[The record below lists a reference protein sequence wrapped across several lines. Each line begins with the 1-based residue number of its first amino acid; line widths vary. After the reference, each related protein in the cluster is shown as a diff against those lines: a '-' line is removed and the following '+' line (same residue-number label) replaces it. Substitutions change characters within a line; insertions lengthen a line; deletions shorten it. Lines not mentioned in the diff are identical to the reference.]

1 MELRIID
8 TADFNPIFER
18 ITKDFPRNE
27 RPGRGPSAGGFTR
40 ENGNVWASLKRKR

>member
-27 RPGRGPSAGGFTR
+27 RPGRGTFRRRLYAGKWGMC
-40 ENGNVWASLKRKR
+40 GPL

>member
-27 RPGRGPSAGGFTR
+27 RPRPGDLPQAALRGKMGMCGP
-40 ENGNVWASLKRKR
+40 L